1 MENINL
7 LAAKSQIEGLQRLV
21 ARYVRKAEAAMTETA
36 ASRYWGLA
44 ASYSGRI
51 GELRRMVAEKEL
63 AIVRKE
69 VSVC

>member
-7 LAAKSQIEGLQRLV
+7 LAAKSQIEDLQMLV
-21 ARYVRKAEAAMTETA
+21 KRYERKAKNAITEAS

-44 ASYSGRI
+44 ARYSLRI
-51 GELRRMVAEKEL
+51 GELRRIVAEKEL
-63 AIVRKE
+63 AIVGKE

>member
-7 LAAKSQIEGLQRLV
+7 LAAKSQIESLQKQVKRFET
-21 ARYVRKAEAAMTETA
+21 KAEHAFSETA

-51 GELRRMVAEKEL
+51 GELRRYVAEKEL

-69 VSVC
+69 VEAC

>member
-7 LAAKSQIEGLQRLV
+7 LAAKSQIESLQKQVKRFET
-21 ARYVRKAEAAMTETA
+21 KAEHAFTETA

-51 GELRRMVAEKEL
+51 GELRRYVAEKEL
-63 AIVRKE
+63 SIVGKE

>member
-7 LAAKSQIEGLQRLV
+7 IAAKSQIESLQRQV
-21 ARYVRKAEAAMTETA
+21 KRFETKAEHAMTETS

-44 ASYSGRI
+44 AHYSGRI
-51 GELRRMVAEKEL
+51 GELRRYVAEKEL